1 MRSRFLVFILVF
13 QSLLILLHWFVCE
26 TWIFFQ
32 QISDSHTVFALRLA
46 VMLLSLTF
54 VAASLL
60 AWRSFS
66 APVRLLYKISAVW
79 LGAVSFFFAAACFT
93 WIAYAIALLA
103 EHVEKDVLA
112 DVLFG
117 MALLAAVAAIVNA
130 SLVRVTRLTVNLPGL
145 PESWRGRVAALV
157 SDTHL
162 GHVNN
167 LRFMRR
173 VVLKLNQLRPDIVFI
188 TGDMYDGTAA
198 PLELLAEPWKELS
211 VHHGAYFISGNHEE
225 FSDRRKYLDAV
236 ARSGVHVL
244 NNEKIEIDGLQL
256 VGVHYREANNPVSFP
271 AILQSLAIDRSRAT
285 ILLTHAPHHLHVG
298 EAAGIS
304 LQLSGHTHGGQYWP
318 FTWITR
324 RIYHAYVHGLN
335 RFGKMLV
342 FTSWGTGTWGP
353 PLRLGT
359 NPEIVLIQFE

>member
-1 MRSRFLVFILVF
+1 MRSRFFVFILVF
-13 QSLLILLHWFVCE
+13 QSLLTLLHWFVCQ
-26 TWIFFQ
+26 TWIYFQ
-32 QISDSHTVFALRLA
+32 QITDSRTIFILRLA
-46 VMLLSLTF
+46 CLLLSLTF

-66 APVRLLYKISAVW
+66 APVRLFYTVSAVW
-79 LGAVSFFFAAACFT
+79 LGAFGFFVIASFFS
-93 WIAYAIALLA
+93 WIAYVVALLA
-103 EHVEKDVLA
+103 EHVEKPVLA

-130 SLVRVTRLTVNLPGL
+130 SLVRITRLTVNLPGL
-145 PESWRGRVAALV
+145 PQAWRGRVAALV

-173 VVLKLNQLRPDIVFI
+173 IVLKLNQLRPDIVLI

-198 PLELLAEPWKELS
+198 PLDALAEPWKELS
-211 VHHGAYFISGNHEE
+211 VPYGAYFITGNHEE
-225 FSDRRKYLDAV
+225 FTDRRKYLDAV

-244 NNEKIEIDGLQL
+244 NNEKVEIDGLQL
-256 VGVHYREANNPVSFP
+256 IGVHDRESNHPARFT
-271 AILQSLAIDRSRAT
+271 AILQSLAIDRARPS
-285 ILLTHAPHHLHVG
+285 ILLSHAPHALNVA

-304 LQLSGHTHGGQYWP
+304 LQLSGHTHGGQFWP

-324 RIYHAYVHGLN
+324 RIYGAYVHGLN

-342 FTSWGTGTWGP
+342 FTTWGAGTWGP

-359 NPEIVLIQFE
+359 NPEIVLIHFE